1 MNQEVGHKK
10 AMRLLSEN
18 LLAFCWQLQEAEE
31 EIVPACEFKTV
42 DVRMEA
48 YPN

>member
-1 MNQEVGHKK
+1 M
-10 AMRLLSEN
+10 SEN
-18 LLAFCWQLQEAEE
+18 LLASCWQLQEAEE
-31 EIVPACEFKTV
+31 ETLPAYEFKTV

>member
-1 MNQEVGHKK
+1 M
-10 AMRLLSEN
+10 SEN
-18 LLAFCWQLQEAEE
+18 LLVFCWQLQEAEE
-31 EIVPACEFKTV
+31 ETVPAYECKTV